1 MQNITRDLA
10 LLCVA
15 AHPKSQWVKYTAR
28 KKMEVID
35 QVNKRLSEEGIQ
47 ALDDSAIEW
56 RMHQVVRDVLK
67 KGTVSPGK

>member
-1 MQNITRDLA
+1 
-10 LLCVA
+10 
-15 AHPKSQWVKYTAR
+15 
-28 KKMEVID
+28 MEVID